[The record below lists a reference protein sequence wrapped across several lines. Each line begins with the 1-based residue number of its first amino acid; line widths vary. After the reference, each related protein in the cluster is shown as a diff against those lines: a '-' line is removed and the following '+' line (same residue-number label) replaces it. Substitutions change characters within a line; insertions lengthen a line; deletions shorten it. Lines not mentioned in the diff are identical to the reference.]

1 MDIRYSHKLILKLEG
16 FYVNSFISIMQGLYA
31 EVFLTYEQFNEMFDG
46 ETYRRVRK
54 ELPLTEEAFPE
65 VYEKVSKIGRS

>member
-1 MDIRYSHKLILKLEG
+1 MKIFL
-16 FYVNSFISIMQGLYA
+16 FQGLYA

-46 ETYRRVRK
+46 THYRKVRR

-65 VYEKVSKIGRS
+65 VYEKVSKLGRTLDVKEELEKMK